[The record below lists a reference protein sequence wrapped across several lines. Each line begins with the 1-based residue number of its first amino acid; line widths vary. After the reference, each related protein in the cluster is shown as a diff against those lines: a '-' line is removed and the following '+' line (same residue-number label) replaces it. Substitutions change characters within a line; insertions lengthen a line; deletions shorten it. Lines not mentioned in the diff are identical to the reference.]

1 MAEEAVCVTDNCPV
15 TLNKQ
20 TGCSAGWIY
29 IQEPQSSKKVLCALT
44 HEADF
49 KENGHFLNPI
59 FLPFSTSF
67 DEDT

>member
-1 MAEEAVCVTDNCPV
+1 MQEKAVRVTGNCPV

-29 IQEPQSSKKVLCALT
+29 IQDLQSSKKVLCALT

-49 KENGHFLNPI
+49 
-59 FLPFSTSF
+59 
-67 DEDT
+67 